1 VSVYA
6 VQASLMARA
15 LSKRQRTEVRKIV
28 HQEIQPEWKCIQ
40 GALGPS
46 PVDISSNGIG
56 YSLFGGIAQS
66 VDADGRVGNEIRVH
80 RIDVW
85 FFWVAPKT
93 PNNPEWTAV
102 GERFLRVKD
111 SNGVKPTNSS
121 SPYDL
126 SIYTQFMNGP
136 APELQ
141 ERKFN
146 ENVKFHKAHKHRL
159 AGVPVVTDTVWYQQG
174 ALSVFDAD
182 RHPIVVTT
190 GPGSQTIPAYSTSLY
205 RPMVSPKYPAQLYK
219 KMSLVYRKNGGLKV
233 TFTDANVTGA
243 SDKNHVYW
251 QTWAQLGAGFA
262 GSSPTLCPYIT
273 AGYRV
278 WFSDV

>member
-1 VSVYA
+1 
-6 VQASLMARA
+6 MAKP
-15 LSKRQRTEVRKIV
+15 LSKRQRTQVRAIV

-40 GALGPS
+40 GAIGPT
-46 PVDISSNGIG
+46 PHDISSNGIG
-56 YSLFGGIAQS
+56 YGLFAGIAQS
-66 VDADGRVGNEIRVH
+66 VDADGRIGNEIRVH

-85 FFWVAPKT
+85 YFWVAPSAPT
-93 PNNPEWTAV
+93 NPEWTAA
-102 GERFLRVKD
+102 GNRFIRVKD

-146 ENVKFHKAHKHRL
+146 ENCKFYKIKKHRL
-159 AGVPVVTDTVWYQQG
+159 AGLPVMSDTVWHEQIGNYENSE
-174 ALSVFDAD
+174 LKV
-182 RHPIVVTT
+182 PVVVTT
-190 GPGSQTIPAYSTSLY
+190 GTGAQNIPAHSIAT
-205 RPMVSPKYPAQLYK
+205 RAVFVTPRYPAQIYR
-219 KMSLVYRKNGGLKV
+219 KMSLVFRKNGGLKV

-243 SDKNHVYW
+243 SDKNHIYW
-251 QTWAQLGAGFA
+251 QCFAQLGVGFA
-262 GSSPTLCPYIT
+262 GTYAAGCPHVT